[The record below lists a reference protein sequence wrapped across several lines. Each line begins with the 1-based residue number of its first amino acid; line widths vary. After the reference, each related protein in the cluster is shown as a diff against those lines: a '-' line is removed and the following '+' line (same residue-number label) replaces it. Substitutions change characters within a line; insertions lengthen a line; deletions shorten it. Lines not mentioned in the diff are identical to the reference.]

1 MVSTEMV
8 NTEDKHQAMLD
19 LAYLYENMIMR
30 NRSNGGYETGVE
42 ALWRFCEM
50 FNIDIVIMY
59 VHMGCKSMSGYHG
72 LFEEEAR
79 KHGIHL
85 IWVTHNLMCPED
97 GTRRDMRTE
106 INRYMR
112 TVFRKSRLTCHLR
125 ILTILRVVRSVDAA
139 YVAGK
144 DSRMKYFGGCDAGS
158 TYTKCVIID
167 ENGKIAAAVTKRSRI
182 NPVLSAKDALD
193 EAVSQVDGLNSAEEL
208 TYLIG
213 TGYGRN
219 KVPFADENISE
230 ISCHAMGVH
239 VTAPSVK
246 AIIDIGG
253 QDVKG
258 IAIDTDGTV
267 LNFAMNDKCAAG
279 TGRFLNLWQ
288 EHLRCL

>member
-1 MVSTEMV
+1 M
-8 NTEDKHQAMLD
+8 
-19 LAYLYENMIMR
+19 
-30 NRSNGGYETGVE
+30 
-42 ALWRFCEM
+42 
-50 FNIDIVIMY
+50 
-59 VHMGCKSMSGYHG
+59 
-72 LFEEEAR
+72 
-79 KHGIHL
+79 
-85 IWVTHNLMCPED
+85 
-97 GTRRDMRTE
+97 
-106 INRYMR
+106 
-112 TVFRKSRLTCHLR
+112 
-125 ILTILRVVRSVDAA
+125 DAA

-258 IAIDTDGTV
+258 IAIDTDVTV

-279 TGRFLNLWQ
+279 TGRFFESMARAFEMSLDEFSNLSLTAKNVIPITAQ
-288 EHLRCL
+288 CAVFAESEVISLVGEGKPMEEIAAGIQLSVAKRCFVMAKKAGAADSVTLTGGCAKNEGLKKAIEKVLKINVVDLPTDPQLMGALGAAEYARQKGSNV

>member
-1 MVSTEMV
+1 M
-8 NTEDKHQAMLD
+8 
-19 LAYLYENMIMR
+19 
-30 NRSNGGYETGVE
+30 
-42 ALWRFCEM
+42 
-50 FNIDIVIMY
+50 
-59 VHMGCKSMSGYHG
+59 
-72 LFEEEAR
+72 
-79 KHGIHL
+79 
-85 IWVTHNLMCPED
+85 
-97 GTRRDMRTE
+97 
-106 INRYMR
+106 
-112 TVFRKSRLTCHLR
+112 
-125 ILTILRVVRSVDAA
+125 DAA

-239 VTAPSVK
+239 VTDPSVK

-279 TGRFLNLWQ
+279 TGRFFESMARAFEMSLDEFSKLSLTAKNVIPITAQCAVFAESEVISLVGEGKPMEEIAAGIQ
-288 EHLRCL
+288 LSVAKRCFVMAKKAGAADSVTLTGGCAKNEGLKKAIEKVLKINVVDLPTDPQLMGALGAAEYARQKGSKV

>member
-1 MVSTEMV
+1 
-8 NTEDKHQAMLD
+8 
-19 LAYLYENMIMR
+19 
-30 NRSNGGYETGVE
+30 
-42 ALWRFCEM
+42 
-50 FNIDIVIMY
+50 MY
-59 VHMGCKSMSGYHG
+59 A
-72 LFEEEAR
+72 E
-79 KHGIHL
+79 
-85 IWVTHNLMCPED
+85 
-97 GTRRDMRTE
+97 
-106 INRYMR
+106 
-112 TVFRKSRLTCHLR
+112 
-125 ILTILRVVRSVDAA
+125 

-239 VTAPSVK
+239 VTDPSVK

-279 TGRFLNLWQ
+279 TGRFFESMARAFEMSLDEFSNLSLTAKNVIPITAQ
-288 EHLRCL
+288 CAVFAESEVISLVGEGKPMEEIAAGIQLSVAKRCFVMAKKAGAADSVTLTGGCAKNEGLKKAIEKVLKINVVDLPTDPQLMGALGAAEYARQKGSNV

>member
-1 MVSTEMV
+1 
-8 NTEDKHQAMLD
+8 
-19 LAYLYENMIMR
+19 
-30 NRSNGGYETGVE
+30 
-42 ALWRFCEM
+42 
-50 FNIDIVIMY
+50 MY
-59 VHMGCKSMSGYHG
+59 
-72 LFEEEAR
+72 
-79 KHGIHL
+79 
-85 IWVTHNLMCPED
+85 
-97 GTRRDMRTE
+97 
-106 INRYMR
+106 
-112 TVFRKSRLTCHLR
+112 
-125 ILTILRVVRSVDAA
+125 AA

-167 ENGKIAAAVTKRSRI
+167 ENGKIASAVTKRSRI
-182 NPVLSAKDALD
+182 NPVLSAKYALD

-239 VTAPSVK
+239 VTDPSVK

-279 TGRFLNLWQ
+279 TGRFFESMARAFEMSLDEFSNLSLTAKNVIPITAQ
-288 EHLRCL
+288 CAVFAESEVISLVGEGKPMEEIAAGIQLSVAKRCFVMAKKAGAADSVTLTGGCAKNEGLKKAIEKVLKINVVDLPTDPQLMGALGAAEYARQKGSNV

>member
-1 MVSTEMV
+1 
-8 NTEDKHQAMLD
+8 
-19 LAYLYENMIMR
+19 
-30 NRSNGGYETGVE
+30 
-42 ALWRFCEM
+42 
-50 FNIDIVIMY
+50 MY
-59 VHMGCKSMSGYHG
+59 
-72 LFEEEAR
+72 
-79 KHGIHL
+79 
-85 IWVTHNLMCPED
+85 
-97 GTRRDMRTE
+97 
-106 INRYMR
+106 
-112 TVFRKSRLTCHLR
+112 
-125 ILTILRVVRSVDAA
+125 AA

-239 VTAPSVK
+239 VTDPSVK

-279 TGRFLNLWQ
+279 TGRFFESMARAFEMSLDEFSNLSLTAKNVIPITAQ
-288 EHLRCL
+288 CAVFAESEVISLVGEGKPMEEIAAGIQLSVAKRCFVMAKKAGATDSVTLTGGCAKNEGLKKAIEKVLKINVVDLPTDPQLMGALGAAEYARQKGSNV

>member
-1 MVSTEMV
+1 
-8 NTEDKHQAMLD
+8 
-19 LAYLYENMIMR
+19 
-30 NRSNGGYETGVE
+30 
-42 ALWRFCEM
+42 
-50 FNIDIVIMY
+50 MY
-59 VHMGCKSMSGYHG
+59 
-72 LFEEEAR
+72 
-79 KHGIHL
+79 
-85 IWVTHNLMCPED
+85 
-97 GTRRDMRTE
+97 
-106 INRYMR
+106 
-112 TVFRKSRLTCHLR
+112 
-125 ILTILRVVRSVDAA
+125 AA

-144 DSRMKYFGGCDAGS
+144 DSRMKYFAGCDAGS

-239 VTAPSVK
+239 VTDPSVK

-279 TGRFLNLWQ
+279 TGRFFESMARAFEMSLDEFSNLSLTAKNVIPITAQ
-288 EHLRCL
+288 CAVFAESEVISLVGEGKPMEEIAAGIQLSVAKRCFVMAKKAGAADSVTLTGGCAKNEGLKKAIEKVLKINVVDLPTDPQLMGALGAAEYARQKGSNV

>member
-1 MVSTEMV
+1 M
-8 NTEDKHQAMLD
+8 
-19 LAYLYENMIMR
+19 
-30 NRSNGGYETGVE
+30 
-42 ALWRFCEM
+42 
-50 FNIDIVIMY
+50 
-59 VHMGCKSMSGYHG
+59 
-72 LFEEEAR
+72 
-79 KHGIHL
+79 
-85 IWVTHNLMCPED
+85 
-97 GTRRDMRTE
+97 
-106 INRYMR
+106 
-112 TVFRKSRLTCHLR
+112 
-125 ILTILRVVRSVDAA
+125 DAA

-167 ENGKIAAAVTKRSRI
+167 ENGKILAAVTKRSRI

-230 ISCHAMGVH
+230 ISCHDMGVH
-239 VTAPSVK
+239 VTDPSVK

-279 TGRFLNLWQ
+279 TGRFFESMARAFEMSLDEFSNLSLTAKNEIPITAQ
-288 EHLRCL
+288 CAVFAESEVISLVGEGKPMEEIAAGIQLSVAKRCFVMAKKAGAADSVTLTGGCAKNEGLKKAIEKVLKINVVDLPTDPQLMGALGAAEYARQKGSNV

>member
-1 MVSTEMV
+1 M
-8 NTEDKHQAMLD
+8 
-19 LAYLYENMIMR
+19 
-30 NRSNGGYETGVE
+30 
-42 ALWRFCEM
+42 
-50 FNIDIVIMY
+50 
-59 VHMGCKSMSGYHG
+59 
-72 LFEEEAR
+72 
-79 KHGIHL
+79 
-85 IWVTHNLMCPED
+85 
-97 GTRRDMRTE
+97 
-106 INRYMR
+106 
-112 TVFRKSRLTCHLR
+112 
-125 ILTILRVVRSVDAA
+125 DAA

-230 ISCHAMGVH
+230 ISCHGMGVH
-239 VTAPSVK
+239 IAAPEVK

-267 LNFAMNDKCAAG
+267 LNFSMNDKCAAG
-279 TGRFLNLWQ
+279 TGRFFESMARAFEMSLDEFSKLSLAAKNVIPITAQCAVFAESEVISLVG
-288 EHLRCL
+288 EGKPMEEIAAVIELSVAKRCFVMAKKAGVVDSVTLTGGCAKNEGLKQAIEKVLKVKAVELPIDPQLMGALGAAEYARQKGMAR

>member
-1 MVSTEMV
+1 M
-8 NTEDKHQAMLD
+8 
-19 LAYLYENMIMR
+19 
-30 NRSNGGYETGVE
+30 
-42 ALWRFCEM
+42 
-50 FNIDIVIMY
+50 
-59 VHMGCKSMSGYHG
+59 
-72 LFEEEAR
+72 
-79 KHGIHL
+79 
-85 IWVTHNLMCPED
+85 
-97 GTRRDMRTE
+97 
-106 INRYMR
+106 
-112 TVFRKSRLTCHLR
+112 
-125 ILTILRVVRSVDAA
+125 DAA

-279 TGRFLNLWQ
+279 TGRFFESMARAYEMSLDEFSNLSLTAKNVIPITAQ
-288 EHLRCL
+288 CAVFAESEVISLVGEGKPMEEIAAGIQLSVAKRCFVMAKKAGAADSVTLTGGCAKNEGLKKAIEKVLKINVVDLPTDPQLMGALGAAEYARQKGSNV

>member
-1 MVSTEMV
+1 MDV
-8 NTEDKHQAMLD
+8 
-19 LAYLYENMIMR
+19 AY
-30 NRSNGGYETGVE
+30 
-42 ALWRFCEM
+42 A
-50 FNIDIVIMY
+50 
-59 VHMGCKSMSGYHG
+59 
-72 LFEEEAR
+72 
-79 KHGIHL
+79 
-85 IWVTHNLMCPED
+85 
-97 GTRRDMRTE
+97 
-106 INRYMR
+106 
-112 TVFRKSRLTCHLR
+112 
-125 ILTILRVVRSVDAA
+125 
-139 YVAGK
+139 AGK

-279 TGRFLNLWQ
+279 TGRFFESMARAFEMSLDEFSNLSLTAKNVIPITAQ
-288 EHLRCL
+288 CAVFAESEVISLVGEGKPMEEIAAGIQLSVAKRCFVMAKKAGAADSVTLTGGCAKNEGLKKAIEKVLKINVVDLPTDPQLMGALGAAEYARQKGSNV

>member
-1 MVSTEMV
+1 M
-8 NTEDKHQAMLD
+8 
-19 LAYLYENMIMR
+19 
-30 NRSNGGYETGVE
+30 
-42 ALWRFCEM
+42 
-50 FNIDIVIMY
+50 
-59 VHMGCKSMSGYHG
+59 
-72 LFEEEAR
+72 
-79 KHGIHL
+79 
-85 IWVTHNLMCPED
+85 
-97 GTRRDMRTE
+97 
-106 INRYMR
+106 
-112 TVFRKSRLTCHLR
+112 
-125 ILTILRVVRSVDAA
+125 DAA

-279 TGRFLNLWQ
+279 TGRFFESMARAFEMSLDEFSNLSLTAKNVIPITAQ
-288 EHLRCL
+288 CAVFAESEVISLVGEGKPMEEIAAGIQLSVAKRCFVMAKKAGAADSVTLTGGCVKNEGLKKAIEKVLKINVVDLPTDPQLMGALGAAEYARQKGSNV